1 MKEID
6 LAFFWKK
13 PAIISSHRLNFI
25 GSMQSKNRG
34 NNLILLDELLKKI
47 LKKYP
52 EVEFMTSDLLG
63 DLILNDKKSN

>member
-1 MKEID
+1 
-6 LAFFWKK
+6 
-13 PAIISSHRLNFI
+13 
-25 GSMQSKNRG
+25 MQSKNRG